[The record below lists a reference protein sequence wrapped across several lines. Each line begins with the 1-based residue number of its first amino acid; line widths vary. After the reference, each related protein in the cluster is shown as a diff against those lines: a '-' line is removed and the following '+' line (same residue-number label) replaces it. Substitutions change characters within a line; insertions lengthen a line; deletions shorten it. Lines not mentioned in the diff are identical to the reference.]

1 MNLVIVESPT
11 KANTIK
17 NFLDKNYKIGASYG
31 HVRDLPKNKIG
42 VDIENNFKPTYII
55 IPKTKKIIQKLK
67 KEAKKAESV
76 ILATDEDRE
85 GEAISW
91 HLIEVL
97 ELKKQK
103 IPTKR
108 IVFHEITKS
117 AIEKALKNPR
127 DINMN
132 LVNAQ
137 QARRILDRL
146 VGYELSP
153 FLWKKITRGLSA
165 GRVQSVAVRL
175 IVEREKEIENFKPQE
190 YWQIEALLKSHQTQ
204 TKPQKEFLTKLYKKN
219 KKVIDKLEIKS
230 EKEAEKILKNLEKAI
245 YKVIK
250 IEKKETFRNPPLPFI
265 TSTLQQEASK
275 KFGFSAKQ
283 TMFIAQ
289 QLYEG
294 LELGEKGRQGLITYM
309 RTDSL
314 NLSKESIESVRKF
327 IKQEYGDAYLP
338 SNPITYKT
346 KSKSAQEAHEA
357 IRPTN
362 VNLNPELIQQFLN
375 PNQYKIYK
383 LIWQRFVACQMKPAI
398 FDSSTILIEA
408 KSPDSESYIFKAMGL
423 IQKFDGFLKVY
434 PLKFKESTLPDL
446 TINEILDLVRLNKI
460 QKFTQPPSRYTEAS
474 LIKTLENYG
483 IGRPS
488 TYAPIIST
496 IQERKYVKKIQRK
509 YFQPTDIGILV
520 NDVLVKHFPEIV
532 DINFTAKIEDNLDE
546 IAQNNKNWILV
557 LRDFYKP
564 FKENL
569 EKKYQEVSK
578 KELTEKLSQE
588 ICEKCGAPMVE
599 KFGRFG
605 KFLSCSNYPTCKN
618 KKNIKKFEILSD
630 EEKELNNQKI
640 ICEKCGAEMK
650 LRKSRFGL
658 FWGCSNFPKCR
669 NIKKLEKNKTDH

>member
-17 NFLDKNYKIGASYG
+17 NFLDKNYKIEASYG

-230 EKEAEKILKNLEKAI
+230 EKEAEEILKNLEKAI

-446 TINEILDLVRLNKI
+446 TINELLDLVRLNKI
-460 QKFTQPPSRYTEAS
+460 QRFTQPPSRYTEAS

-520 NDVLVKHFPEIV
+520 NNVLVKHFPEIV

-564 FKENL
+564 FKEKL

-578 KELTEKLSQE
+578 KELTEKPSQE